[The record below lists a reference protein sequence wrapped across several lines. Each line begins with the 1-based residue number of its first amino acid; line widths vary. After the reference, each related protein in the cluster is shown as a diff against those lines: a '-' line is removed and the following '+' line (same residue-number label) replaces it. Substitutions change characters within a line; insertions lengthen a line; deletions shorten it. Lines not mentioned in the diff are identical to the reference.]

1 MSVLSGQVLDNQ
13 TKILWWFRN
22 RVGKQW
28 YAIQGWQQYK
38 IRPDFVA
45 AKKTDNGKLE
55 LVYIIESKGKHLLG
69 NVDSEY
75 KKSVLDLM
83 TEQRKT
89 NRIER
94 YQTRQLNLFHVNDH
108 VECYFV
114 EENKEEESLRNL
126 FK

>member
-1 MSVLSGQVLDNQ
+1 M
-13 TKILWWFRN
+13 
-22 RVGKQW
+22 
-28 YAIQGWQQYK
+28 
-38 IRPDFVA
+38 A

-55 LVYIIESKGKHLLG
+55 LVYIIESKGMHLLG

-83 TEQRKT
+83 TEQHKT

-94 YQTRQLNLFHVNDH
+94 YQMKQLELFQVN
-108 VECYFV
+108 EKAEFYFV
-114 EENKEEESLRNL
+114 EEKKEEEKLRSL

>member
-1 MSVLSGQVLDNQ
+1 MNWSVGNILDNQ
-13 TKILWWFRN
+13 EKILWWFRN
-22 RVGKQW
+22 RIGKQW
-28 YAIQGWQQYK
+28 YAIQGWHQYK

-45 AKKTDNGKLE
+45 AKKTDDGKLE
-55 LVYIIESKGKHLLG
+55 LVYIIESKGMHLLG

-83 TEQRKT
+83 TEQHKT

-94 YQTRQLNLFHVNDH
+94 YQARQLELFQVNEH